1 VLRLV
6 LDVEKSKLSGKTI
19 NEMTAEE
26 CNLAGALSVEAFDR
40 GAFARALRYNASAI
54 DKGAC
59 RATVYADAIGWV
71 LASHSMGM
79 SEVTAPYAQQYERW
93 LAAARGLVE
102 ESPDLKVIVGISD
115 YRQGGDASALHR
127 AVREA
132 LRRAP
137 FSVGVNDFGGWAL
150 LWSGDEFGALNCFH
164 KVVRLAR
171 FHPFFP
177 GILCGMGL
185 AYVQT
190 GEWEKAI
197 AIAER
202 GLHVA
207 ENYSGFHRV
216 LAAAHAHLGHTEKA
230 MAASADALRLVPESS
245 ISLFR
250 SGGRYADTPGTRRY
264 FEGLRLAGFPE

>member
-1 VLRLV
+1 
-6 LDVEKSKLSGKTI
+6 
-19 NEMTAEE
+19 
-26 CNLAGALSVEAFDR
+26 
-40 GAFARALRYNASAI
+40 
-54 DKGAC
+54 
-59 RATVYADAIGWV
+59 
-71 LASHSMGM
+71 
-79 SEVTAPYAQQYERW
+79 
-93 LAAARGLVE
+93 
-102 ESPDLKVIVGISD
+102 
-115 YRQGGDASALHR
+115 
-127 AVREA
+127 
-132 LRRAP
+132 
-137 FSVGVNDFGGWAL
+137 
-150 LWSGDEFGALNCFH
+150 
-164 KVVRLAR
+164 
-171 FHPFFP
+171 
-177 GILCGMGL
+177 MGL